1 MQMSNGHNAI
11 QIVNDYII
19 MFSITEPLPS
29 LVDTFDSEEL
39 AGPPKFERVDTNKLN
54 NLIAAVRKD
63 KEKYDDFFYP
73 ETEDHE
79 TDYENDDS
87 TAKVRMGKGPSTVT
101 FTARETLVGKAA
113 HFKKLLDLGN
123 VLYNTK
129 RSIRRK
135 FEDPVVQENKI
146 KYPFDK
152 NN

>member
-39 AGPPKFERVDTNKLN
+39 AEPPKFERVDTNKLN

-63 KEKYDDFFYP
+63 KEKYDDFLYP

-79 TDYENDDS
+79 TGS
-87 TAKVRMGKGPSTVT
+87 S
-101 FTARETLVGKAA
+101 F
-113 HFKKLLDLGN
+113 
-123 VLYNTK
+123 
-129 RSIRRK
+129 
-135 FEDPVVQENKI
+135 
-146 KYPFDK
+146 
-152 NN
+152 